1 MLGYEHVEAGR
12 DLAARMRA
20 RWGDAAEGQIP
31 AFRARARDLGDLF
44 HMEVVRTAEKYL
56 ALSSPD
62 APRPTRM

>member
-1 MLGYEHVEAGR
+1 MFGYEHVEAGR
-12 DLAARMRA
+12 DLAQRMRA

-31 AFRARARDLGDLF
+31 AFRARAREFDRY